1 MIQPKEVSVSCQ
13 DGTERQFVI
22 SKFPA
27 IAGREIVTQYPITAA
42 PKLGDYAANEVLL
55 LKVMAYVAA
64 VGEGGR
70 QIQLTTRALV
80 DNHVPDFECLM
91 RLEAAMFEYN
101 VSFFQNGKALT
112 FLSGI
117 EAKAKALISQTL
129 TEWSERSS
137 VKTSPATKTSKR
149 STRLKTR

>member
-1 MIQPKEVSVSCQ
+1 MIQPKQISVACQ

-22 SKFPA
+22 SKFNA
-27 IAGREIVTQYPITAA
+27 IAGREIVTQYPITGM
-42 PKLGDYAANEVLL
+42 PKVGDYAANEALM
-55 LKVMAYVAA
+55 LKVMAFVAA

-70 QIQLTTRALV
+70 EIQLTTRALV

-101 VSFFQNGKALT
+101 VSFFQNGKGLT
-112 FLSGI
+112 FFAAI

-129 TEWSERSS
+129 TEWSAQSS
-137 VKTSPATKTSKR
+137 AKGSQASKTSKPRTR
-149 STRLKTR
+149 SKTR